1 MIIPILKLGDI
12 LLASVQEDMDDN
24 GALIFQKNLLS
35 KVSENDIRGVV
46 IDISAMELVD
56 TYLARIFN
64 ETANMVKLLGANVV
78 LCGMRPA
85 VSLTLVE
92 MGREL
97 IGVDTALDLEQG
109 LLHMQER
116 TGEQA
121 SGMSHE

>member
-1 MIIPILKLGDI
+1 MIPILKIGDI
-12 LLASVQEDMDDN
+12 LLASVQEDLDDN
-24 GALIFQKNLLS
+24 GALVFQKNLLS

-64 ETANMVKLLGANVV
+64 ETANMVKLLGASVV
-78 LCGMRPA
+78 LCGMQPA

-97 IGVDTALDLEQG
+97 IGVDTALDLEKG
-109 LLHMQER
+109 LLCMKETTGDR
-116 TGEQA
+116 TLII
-121 SGMSHE
+121 SHE

>member
-12 LLASVQEDMDDN
+12 LLASVQEDLDDS
-24 GALIFQKNLLS
+24 GALVFQKNLLA
-35 KVSENDIRGVV
+35 KVSENDTRGVV

-64 ETANMVKLLGANVV
+64 DTASMVRLLGANVV

-92 MGREL
+92 MGRGL

-109 LLHMQER
+109 LLFMQER
-116 TGEQA
+116 IGERPL
-121 SGMSHE
+121 GIPHE